1 MRDHVFHAYHL
12 ADRLKLTAVLKLFSE
27 KPFRASGTEVAYRF
41 GKNQYLII
49 YNFGSIVLFDVDP
62 VKEQQSLALLQP
74 FAKPSM
80 EIMPH
85 EEFSLAEGRSPSM
98 DFRRVVVDE
107 ITYEKIQIIS
117 LVLAQSTALDS
128 YETIVDSVLDKSGE
142 FTELLEREGRIGR
155 KATDLKKF
163 IGFCLNTKQKV
174 ISSTYLLDTPDPTW
188 ENPMLEA
195 LHKQMTDM
203 FEIRDRF
210 RTLEYKLRTIQ
221 DMLEILSDL
230 SQSQRALYLEVAIIA
245 LIAFEI
251 VLSLYINFIQ

>member
-1 MRDHVFHAYHL
+1 MFHAYHL

-62 VKEQQSLALLQP
+62 VKEQQVLAILEQ
-74 FAKPSM
+74 FAKSK
-80 EIMPH
+80 EEFMPH
-85 EEFSLAEGRSPSM
+85 EEFSLEEGRSPSV
-98 DFRRVVVDE
+98 DFHRVVVDGV
-107 ITYEKIQIIS
+107 TYEKVQIVS
-117 LVLAQSTALDS
+117 LVLAQSTALDY
-128 YETIVDSVLDKSGE
+128 YETIVETVLEKSGA
-142 FTELLEREGRIGR
+142 FTELLQKEGRIGR
-155 KATDLKKF
+155 KATDLIKF

-188 ENPMLEA
+188 EDPTLEA
-195 LHKQMTDM
+195 LFKQMVDM

-221 DMLEILSDL
+221 DTLEILSDL
-230 SQSQRALYLEVAIIA
+230 SRSQRSLYLEIAIVV
-245 LIAFEI
+245 LICLELIFS
-251 VLSLYINFIQ
+251 VYVYFIH

>member
-1 MRDHVFHAYHL
+1 MFHAYHL

-62 VKEQQSLALLQP
+62 VKEQQALAILEQ
-74 FAKPSM
+74 FAGSRT
-80 EIMPH
+80 EILPH
-85 EEFSLAEGRSPSM
+85 EEFSLAEGKSSSV
-98 DFRRVVVDE
+98 DFHRVVVDE
-107 ITYEKIQIIS
+107 ITYEKVQIVA

-128 YETIVDSVLDKSGE
+128 YETLVDAVLDKSGA

-155 KATDLKKF
+155 KVTELKKF

-188 ENPMLEA
+188 DNPALET

-230 SQSQRALYLEVAIIA
+230 AQSQRTLYLEIAIVA
-245 LIAFEI
+245 LITFEI
-251 VLSLYINFIQ
+251 VMSLYLNFLR